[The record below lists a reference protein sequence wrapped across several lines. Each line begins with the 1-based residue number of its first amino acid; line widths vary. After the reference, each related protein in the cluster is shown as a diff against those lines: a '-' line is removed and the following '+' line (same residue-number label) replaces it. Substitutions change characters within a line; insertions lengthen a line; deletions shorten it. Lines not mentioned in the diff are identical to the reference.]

1 MSKKRGAKRGEQREG
16 RRKME
21 EEGRYGEERQEVRR
35 QREEGSWRRD
45 ESALSGLRF

>member
-1 MSKKRGAKRGEQREG
+1 
-16 RRKME
+16 ME

-35 QREEGSWRRD
+35 QREEGGWRRD